1 MSGYDTHSSN
11 LQDLLAHFNL
21 YNNLDDL
28 NPEHVINIVN
38 IKYNS
43 IKESCKD
50 HNYILFIKQAREN
63 ILQYFTKKTQQ
74 KITPTFTNQIVQQQK
89 IKPITHV
96 SEYKYPSSNLNNIE
110 RRTITK
116 IICFDTRF
124 RNNYEYTN
132 SNDVIWNLPSPL
144 KNVVSMKL
152 VSIQLP
158 IQYFMFSSANK
169 NNRFKI
175 KLYNMADFSDNEMDI
190 IIPDGNYL
198 APEFQTVMNSIFTN
212 LGNGLQYLFFDINEY
227 TSHSIIRAK
236 DINDNAYET
245 LHCPYDPTS
254 VFYSPDFYFELD
266 FMENLQS
273 YNSILYSNAGWTMGF
288 NKRKYTITKNNVFV
302 DYANPPGTVSNTMCI
317 YKSYLESEMS
327 YGSSTYQYAFLAVND
342 FANNYSSTIH
352 AITDNNNYLQNNI
365 LAKFNITASHN
376 STLFDDLTGS
386 IANIREYFG
395 PVSIEKLHVQLLNM
409 FGKSIDILNNNYSF
423 SIEFTLIYS

>member
-1 MSGYDTHSSN
+1 MSVYDTYN
-11 LQDLLAHFNL
+11 LKEMLSHFHIYTDLDEIDH
-21 YNNLDDL
+21 
-28 NPEHVINIVN
+28 EHVINITNV
-38 IKYNS
+38 KLKS
-43 IKESCKD
+43 IQESSKD
-50 HNYILFIKQAREN
+50 NNYILFMKKARE
-63 ILQYFTKKTQQ
+63 IIHQAIAKKQQ
-74 KITPTFTNQIVQQQK
+74 KLTPIFTTHIIQK
-89 IKPITHV
+89 QKVEPVNHV
-96 SEYKYPSSNLNNIE
+96 SEYKYPTSNLNNIE

-116 IICFDTRF
+116 TICFDTRF

-132 SNDVIWNLPSPL
+132 SNDILWNLPSPL

-158 IQYFMFSSANK
+158 IQYYMFSSANK

-198 APEFQTVMNSIFTN
+198 AGEFQTVMNSIFTN

-236 DINDNAYET
+236 DINDNTYET
-245 LHCPYDPTS
+245 LHCPYDTTS
-254 VFYSPDFYFELD
+254 IFYSPDFYFELD
-266 FMENLQS
+266 FMENPQY
-273 YNSILYSNAGWTMGF
+273 YNTILYLNAGWTMGF
-288 NKRKYTITKNNVFV
+288 NKRKYTITKNNIFV

-327 YGSSTYQYAFLAVND
+327 YGSSVYHYAFLSVND
-342 FANNYSSTIH
+342 FINNYSSNIY

-365 LAKFNITASHN
+365 LAKFNITTSHN
-376 STLFDDLTGS
+376 TTLMDDLTGS
-386 IANIREYFG
+386 ITNIRPYFG
-395 PVSIEKLHVQLLNM
+395 PVSIEKLHIQLINM
-409 FGKSIDILNNNYSF
+409 YGRPIDILNNNYSF